1 MQLADS
7 SVIPWHYILYHLRTL
22 VFITEAIQV
31 QSVRVKEANVSIVG
45 QEVSRHHRSLLL
57 KYA

>member
-1 MQLADS
+1 MQLVADS
-7 SVIPWHYILYHLRTL
+7 SATLAYIPYHLRTL
-22 VFITEAIQV
+22 VFITEAIRV
-31 QSVRVKEANVSIVG
+31 QSVRVKEENVSIVG